1 MRGLKELVEA
11 VAIAL
16 VVFFALQ
23 VGVRNYMV
31 EGSSMN
37 PTLHD
42 QERMFVNRL
51 AYLHMDM
58 QRISELVPFWQVEEE
73 DVRFLFGPPQ
83 QGDIVVF
90 QYDGANLDKPLVKR
104 IIATPGQVVEIRR
117 GVVYVDGDPLDE
129 PYIDDEVRGDESM
142 RPLQLED
149 EEYFVLGD
157 NRIHSYDSRD
167 WGPLP
172 QENIIG
178 RAWITYWPFSN
189 LEILE
194 NSAP

>member
-23 VGVRNYMV
+23 VGMRNYVV

-51 AYLHMDM
+51 AYLRVDM
-58 QRISELVPFWQVEEE
+58 QRVSELVPFWQVEKE
-73 DVRFLFGPPQ
+73 DARFLFSPPQ
-83 QGDIVVF
+83 QGEIVVF
-90 QYDGANLDKPLVKR
+90 QYDRANPDTPLVKR
-104 IIATPGQVVEIRR
+104 VVATPGQVVEIRR
-117 GVVYVDGDPLDE
+117 GVVYVGGDPLDE

-142 RPLQLED
+142 RPLQLEHD
-149 EEYFVLGD
+149 EYFVLGD
-157 NRIHSYDSRD
+157 NRIHSYDSRA

-178 RAWITYWPFSN
+178 RAWITYWPFSD
-189 LEILE
+189 LGVLE